1 MIEMTYDYHA
11 IAWLLSSCVVVRLM
25 YACVHYIL
33 ETRNKKYATLPLD
46 RQMYIQKNLVKST
59 YLAALTAFATIF
71 VVWPVVSDNVWDNY
85 LIHRLAVLY
94 VSNDMVGLVC
104 VNSLP
109 KTTRIHHIVTSVLVM
124 ISLGLD
130 FQSSDIA
137 QAMLVYTMASSTA
150 YMVNFHLGVRWL
162 CARDEL
168 RWLRYTAAAI
178 YVLCCGASWSWHAHW
193 LYTSSSIHAYHFLYL
208 ALLSWIVRDD
218 IILMRWLTA

>member
-1 MIEMTYDYHA
+1 MTYDYYA
-11 IAWLLSSCVVVRLM
+11 ILWLVASCMFVRAMYVVVHR
-25 YACVHYIL
+25 VL
-33 ETRNKKYATLPLD
+33 ESQNKKYCTLPLA

-59 YLAALTAFATIF
+59 YLACLTVFASVF
-71 VVWPVVSDNVWDNY
+71 VVWAVVTLNVWDNY
-85 LIHRLAVLY
+85 LIHRLAALY
-94 VSNDMVGLVC
+94 VSNDMVGLIC
-104 VNSLP
+104 VDSLP
-109 KTTRIHHIVTSVLVM
+109 KTTRLHHMVTSILVM

-137 QAMLVYTMASSTA
+137 QAMLVYTMASATA

-178 YVLCCGASWSWHAHW
+178 YVTCCASSWSWHVYW
-193 LYTSSSIHAYHFLYL
+193 LCTSNSIHVYHLLYL
-208 ALLSWIVRDD
+208 VLMSWIVRDD